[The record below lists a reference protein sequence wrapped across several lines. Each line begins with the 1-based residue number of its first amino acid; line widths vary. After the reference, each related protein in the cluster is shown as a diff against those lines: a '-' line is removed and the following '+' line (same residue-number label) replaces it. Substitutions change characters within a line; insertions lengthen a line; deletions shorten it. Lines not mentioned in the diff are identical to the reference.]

1 MYSSR
6 NANSGRDRSRSMM
19 QSRRLLGYLSWRDT
33 KTALLVFNKTTNS
46 TEVRKKM
53 HAAMESRSEHRKTVS
68 HEEEGD
74 SRYVFAKL
82 DEDTELIITTQVYD
96 VPDTQSDGG

>member
-1 MYSSR
+1 
-6 NANSGRDRSRSMM
+6 
-19 QSRRLLGYLSWRDT
+19 
-33 KTALLVFNKTTNS
+33 
-46 TEVRKKM
+46 M

-74 SRYVFAKL
+74 SRYVFAKP